1 MNMILGNQQN
11 KLKEMTKALISPAN
25 AKGSLLIVL
34 KGNKGGGLKSREISL
49 RSHQNRQNC
58 Y

>member
-1 MNMILGNQQN
+1 MILGNQQN

>member
-1 MNMILGNQQN
+1 MGNQQN
-11 KLKEMTKALISPAN
+11 KLEEENEMTKALKSLAN

-49 RSHQNRQNC
+49 RSNQNRQN
-58 Y
+58 YY